1 MARRRTCISGPLK
14 DTTDAISG
22 VPAGYYAL
30 KVMDADST
38 LAYADI
44 TLTEP
49 TAMKIA
55 AEPYKYPNGYNV
67 SCYDCFNGS
76 IDVTVHYGVPPYA
89 YDWGDGVQTEDRSGL
104 GAVKYGVKVTDANGC
119 VIKSETVYMS
129 QPERE
134 SWDMG
139 GNASTDP
146 DAHYMGTSDSTD
158 LVLKSNGQERIRLK
172 RNGDIAILGNEPATG
187 LLMRGGGGVLHIL
200 RDPMPITPCAM
211 DLFYSPVWLTKGNT
225 FSLCAEPDE
234 APRLGTRDSWPL
246 DLITMD
252 QLRMRITTSG
262 RVAIGHDDPADQFE
276 VHTAMAHSGIALVN
290 DRTDDNA
297 RTGIR
302 FKKGDNERW
311 GLGCDMQGTGG
322 QDFFLKDAQANA
334 IRLMVNSEGKV
345 GIGTVPPGGAIDG
358 YRLFVED
365 GIATRD
371 VLVKHGAWPD
381 YVFGE
386 GYGLMPLN
394 ELRDFLKRHRH
405 LPHIPSAAE
414 LDAQGGV
421 ALGDITRHLTRTVE
435 EQALYILQLEEKY
448 EALEQRLRAL
458 ETSTR

>member
-1 MARRRTCISGPLK
+1 M
-14 DTTDAISG
+14 
-22 VPAGYYAL
+22 PAGYYAL

-187 LLMRGGGGVLHIL
+187 LLMRAVVAFSTSCA
-200 RDPMPITPCAM
+200 TPCPSH
-211 DLFYSPVWLTKGNT
+211 LVPWTSFT
-225 FSLCAEPDE
+225 
-234 APRLGTRDSWPL
+234 PR
-246 DLITMD
+246 
-252 QLRMRITTSG
+252 SG
-262 RVAIGHDDPADQFE
+262 SRRATP
-276 VHTAMAHSGIALVN
+276 S
-290 DRTDDNA
+290 RSA
-297 RTGIR
+297 R
-302 FKKGDNERW
+302 NP
-311 GLGCDMQGTGG
+311 M
-322 QDFFLKDAQANA
+322 
-334 IRLMVNSEGKV
+334 
-345 GIGTVPPGGAIDG
+345 
-358 YRLFVED
+358 
-365 GIATRD
+365 
-371 VLVKHGAWPD
+371 
-381 YVFGE
+381 
-386 GYGLMPLN
+386 
-394 ELRDFLKRHRH
+394 KRHGWGPGIVGRW
-405 LPHIPSAAE
+405 
-414 LDAQGGV
+414 
-421 ALGDITRHLTRTVE
+421 T
-435 EQALYILQLEEKY
+435 
-448 EALEQRLRAL
+448 
-458 ETSTR
+458 